1 MAGGSEN
8 ISTGDYITHHLQNL
22 TFGNHPEHGWGF
34 AHSAADAQ
42 AMGFWA
48 FHVDTMFWSLLLG
61 VAFFLMF
68 RSVAKKANSGIPSR
82 FQAFIETIVEF
93 VDGSVRDTFHGTSR
107 LIAPLALTLFV
118 WIFFMNF
125 MDLIPVDWLPWV
137 AQQGG
142 EKLLGV
148 DPHYVYQKVVP
159 TTDVNATLGM
169 SITVF
174 VLIIIYS
181 LRFKGVGGFVAEL
194 VMNPLNPKELG
205 MPKVVWPLV
214 MAFNLVLELVSLLA
228 KPVSLGLR
236 LFGNLYAGE
245 LIFILIALIFTAGSG
260 FIAAGLS
267 SVFGEHIPAWFWVVA
282 TAAVFATLWLNLKGK
297 LDMKKTLWLLLAEML
312 LVGGLAFLGG
322 QLMHFGWAVFHL
334 IVITLQ
340 AFIFMM
346 LTIVYLS
353 MASEHH

>member
-1 MAGGSEN
+1 MAGGSEKTT
-8 ISTGDYITHHLQNL
+8 TGDYITHHLQNL
-22 TFGNHPEHGWGF
+22 TFGNHPEHGWGL
-34 AHSAADAQ
+34 AHSAQEAKE
-42 AMGFWA
+42 MGFWA
-48 FHVDTMFWSLLLG
+48 FHVDTLFWAVLLG
-61 VAFFLMF
+61 LLFFFLF
-68 RSVAKKANSGIPSR
+68 RSVARQANSGVPSR
-82 FQAFIETIVEF
+82 FQAFVEIIVEF
-93 VDGSVRDTFHGTSR
+93 VDNSVRETFHGTSR

-137 AQQGG
+137 AGSA
-142 EKLLGV
+142 GV
-148 DPHYVYQKVVP
+148 HYQKVVP
-159 TTDVNATLGM
+159 TTDVNATMGM
-169 SITVF
+169 SLTVF

-181 LRFKGVGGFVAEL
+181 LRFKGVGGFLGEL
-194 VMNPLNPKELG
+194 VMNPLNPRQLG
-205 MPKVVWPLV
+205 MPKVFWPLV
-214 MAFNLVLELVSLLA
+214 MAFNLLLELVSLLA

-260 FIAAGLS
+260 FVATGLS
-267 SVFGEHIPAWFWVVA
+267 SVFGEHIPAWFWVAA
-282 TAAVFATLWLNLKGK
+282 TVAVFATLWLNLKGK
-297 LDMKKTLWLLLAEML
+297 LETKKTLWLLLAEML

-322 QLMHFGWAVFHL
+322 QLMHFGWAAFHL
-334 IVITLQ
+334 IIITLQ

>member
-8 ISTGDYITHHLQNL
+8 ITTGEYITHHLQNL
-22 TFGNHPEHGWGF
+22 TFGKHPENGWSF

-48 FHVDTMFWSLLLG
+48 FHVDTLFWALLLG
-61 VAFFLMF
+61 VIFYALF
-68 RSVAKKANSGIPSR
+68 RNVAKKANSGVPTR
-82 FQAFIETIVEF
+82 FQAAIESIVEF
-93 VDGSVRDTFHGTSR
+93 VDTSVRDSFHGTSR

-118 WIFFMNF
+118 WIFLMNF
-125 MDLIPVDWLPWV
+125 MDLVPVDWLPWV
-137 AQQGG
+137 ASKAGIS
-142 EKLLGV
+142 
-148 DPHYVYQKVVP
+148 HQKVVP

-181 LRFKGVGGFVAEL
+181 IRFKGVGGFLAEL
-194 VMNPLNPKELG
+194 TMNPLNPKELG
-205 MPKVVWPLV
+205 MPKLFWPLV

-245 LIFILIALIFTAGSG
+245 LIFILIALIFTAGSAW
-260 FIAAGLS
+260 FAAGLS
-267 SVFGEHIPAWFWVVA
+267 SMFGEHIPAWFWISACVA
-282 TAAVFATLWLNLKGK
+282 IAATLWLNLKEK
-297 LDMKKTLWLLLAEML
+297 LPMKTTLWLLLVEML
-312 LVGGLAFLGG
+312 LIGGLAFLGG
-322 QLMHFGWAVFHL
+322 QLMHFGWAAFHL

>member
-8 ISTGDYITHHLQNL
+8 ITPGDYITHHLQNL
-22 TFGNHPEHGWGF
+22 TFGNHPEHGWSF

-61 VAFFLMF
+61 LGFFFMF
-68 RSVAKKANSGIPSR
+68 RSVARKANSGVPSR
-82 FQAFIETIVEF
+82 FQAIIESIVEF
-93 VDGSVRDTFHGTSR
+93 VDNSVRETFHGTSR

-137 AQQGG
+137 AT
-142 EKLLGV
+142 KAGV
-148 DPHYVYQKVVP
+148 HYQKVVP

-169 SITVF
+169 AITVF

-181 LRFKGVGGFVAEL
+181 LRFKGVGGFIGEL
-194 VMNPLNPKELG
+194 VMNPLNPRELG
-205 MPKVVWPLV
+205 MPKIVWPLV

-267 SVFGEHIPAWFWVVA
+267 SVFGEHIPAWFWVAA
-282 TAAVFATLWLNLKGK
+282 TVAVFATLWLNLQGK